1 MKMKKWI
8 RLILI
13 VIGGILLFY
22 FIAPL
27 FAHILNIGNL
37 AGIIFSAAL
46 ICLGLFLNPILKLV
60 EKIRSK
66 KAGKIIFDT
75 LFVSGCS
82 VMLCFFIALGSTIAA
97 STTNA
102 KNEETVIVLGCAV
115 VGERPSWMLGYR
127 IDSAYKY
134 LDEHPD
140 SVAVLS
146 GGQGNNEDISE
157 AQCMFNVL
165 TEKGIAADRLYLED
179 KSTNTF
185 ENISFSKKII
195 DENNL
200 STDVAIATS
209 SFHLKRATIIADKQ
223 GLNPAR
229 ISSYTSHFLRATYY
243 VRDTFGVIKEFLF

>member
-1 MKMKKWI
+1 MKKWI
-8 RLILI
+8 RII
-13 VIGGILLFY
+13 FIIIGGILLFY

-37 AGIIFSAAL
+37 AGMIFSAAL
-46 ICLGLFLNPILKLV
+46 IFLGLFLNPILNLV
-60 EKIRSK
+60 EKIRAK
-66 KAGKIIFDT
+66 KAGKTTFDT
-75 LFVSGCS
+75 LFVAGCS
-82 VMLCFFIALGSTIAA
+82 VMLCFFIALGATIAA

-102 KNEETVIVLGCAV
+102 TNQKTVILLGCAV
-115 VGERPSWMLGYR
+115 VGERPSWMLSYR

-134 LDEHPD
+134 LEEHPD
-140 SVAVLS
+140 TVAVLS
-146 GGQGNNEDISE
+146 GGQGSNEAISE
-157 AQCMFNVL
+157 AQCMFNEL
-165 TEKGIAADRLYLED
+165 TEKGIDPSRLYLED

-209 SFHLKRATIIADKQ
+209 SFHLKRATMIACKQ

-229 ISSYTSHFLRATYY
+229 ISSYTSHYLRATYY

>member
-1 MKMKKWI
+1 MKKWI
-8 RLILI
+8 RLLLI
-13 VIGGILLFY
+13 IVGSILLFY

-46 ICLGLFLNPILKLV
+46 ICLGLFLKPILKLV
-60 EKIRSK
+60 EKIRAK
-66 KAGKIIFDT
+66 KAGRIAFDS
-75 LFVSGCS
+75 LFVAGCS

-102 KNEETVIVLGCAV
+102 TNQKTVIILGCAV

-134 LDEHPD
+134 LEENPE

-165 TEKGIAADRLYLED
+165 TEKGIDASRLYLED
-179 KSTNTF
+179 KSTNTY

-195 DENNL
+195 AENNL

-209 SFHLKRATIIADKQ
+209 SFHLKRATIIAEKHE
-223 GLNPAR
+223 LNPAR

>member
-1 MKMKKWI
+1 MKKKKWI
-8 RLILI
+8 RLIL
-13 VIGGILLFY
+13 VITGGILLFY

-46 ICLGLFLNPILKLV
+46 ICLGLFFNPILKLV
-60 EKIRSK
+60 DKIRTK

-82 VMLCFFIALGSTIAA
+82 VLLCFFIALGSTIAA

-102 KNEETVIVLGCAV
+102 ANQKTVIILGCAV
-115 VGERPSWMLGYR
+115 VGEQPSWMLSHR
-127 IDSAYKY
+127 INSAYKY
-134 LDEHPD
+134 LEENPD

-146 GGQGNNEDISE
+146 GGQGHDERISE

-165 TEKGIAADRLYLED
+165 TEKGIDPDRLYLED

-195 DENNL
+195 DDNSL
-200 STDVAIATS
+200 STDVAIASS
-209 SFHLKRATIIADKQ
+209 SFHLKRATLIAEKQ

-229 ISSYTSHFLRATYY
+229 ISSHTSYFLRVTYY

>member
-8 RLILI
+8 RFILI
-13 VIGGILLFY
+13 VTGGVLLFY

-37 AGIIFSAAL
+37 AGMIFSAAV
-46 ICLGLFLNPILKLV
+46 IILGLFLNPILKLAH
-60 EKIRSK
+60 KIRAK
-66 KAGKIIFDT
+66 KAGKIIFDS

-82 VMLCFFIALGSTIAA
+82 ILLCFFIALGATISA
-97 STTNA
+97 SGTNA
-102 KNEETVIVLGCAV
+102 QNQKTVIVLGCAV
-115 VGERPSWMLGYR
+115 VGERPSWMLSYR
-127 IDSAYKY
+127 IDSACKY
-134 LDEHPD
+134 LEEHPD

-165 TEKGIAADRLYLED
+165 TEKGIDPDRLYLED

-200 STDVAIATS
+200 STDAAIATS
-209 SFHLKRATIIADKQ
+209 SFHLKRATIIAEKQ
-223 GLNPAR
+223 GLTPAR
-229 ISSYTSHFLRATYY
+229 ISAYTSHFLRATYY

>member
-13 VIGGILLFY
+13 VIGGTLLFY

-37 AGIIFSAAL
+37 AGIIFSATL
-46 ICLGLFLNPILKLV
+46 ICLGLFLNPILMLV

-102 KNEETVIVLGCAV
+102 KDEETVIVLGCAV

-134 LDEHPD
+134 LEEHPD

-165 TEKGIAADRLYLED
+165 TEKGIAPERLYLED

-200 STDVAIATS
+200 STDVAISTS

-229 ISSYTSHFLRATYY
+229 ISAYTSHFLRATYY

>member
-1 MKMKKWI
+1 MKIKKWI
-8 RLILI
+8 RLIFILT
-13 VIGGILLFY
+13 GGILLFY

-60 EKIRSK
+60 RKIRSK
-66 KAGKIIFDT
+66 KAGKIAFDS
-75 LFVSGCS
+75 LFVTGCS

-102 KNEETVIVLGCAV
+102 TNQQTVIILGCAV
-115 VGERPSWMLGYR
+115 VGKSPSWMLSYR

-134 LDEHPD
+134 LEAHPD

-146 GGQGNNEDISE
+146 GGQGNKEDISE

-165 TEKGIAADRLYLED
+165 TEKGIDPDRLYLP
-179 KSTNTF
+179 S
-185 ENISFSKKII
+185 
-195 DENNL
+195 
-200 STDVAIATS
+200 
-209 SFHLKRATIIADKQ
+209 
-223 GLNPAR
+223 
-229 ISSYTSHFLRATYY
+229 
-243 VRDTFGVIKEFLF
+243 

>member
-1 MKMKKWI
+1 M
-8 RLILI
+8 
-13 VIGGILLFY
+13 LFY

-37 AGIIFSAAL
+37 AGIIFSASL
-46 ICLGLFLNPILKLV
+46 LCLGLFLNPILKLV
-60 EKIRSK
+60 GKIRMK
-66 KAGKIIFDT
+66 KAGRIAFDS
-75 LFVSGCS
+75 LFVAGCS

-102 KNEETVIVLGCAV
+102 ENQDTVIVLGCSV
-115 VGERPSWMLGYR
+115 VGEQPSWMLSYR

-134 LDEHPD
+134 LAENPE

-146 GGQGNNEDISE
+146 GGQGAGEAISE

-165 TEKGIAADRLYLED
+165 TEKGIDPDRLYLED

-185 ENISFSKKII
+185 ENISFSKKVI
-195 DENNL
+195 DDNKL
-200 STDVAIATS
+200 STDVAIASS
-209 SFHLKRATIIADKQ
+209 SFHLKRATIIAEKQ

>member
-1 MKMKKWI
+1 M
-8 RLILI
+8 
-13 VIGGILLFY
+13 IGGILLFY

-37 AGIIFSAAL
+37 AGILFSAAL

-60 EKIRSK
+60 GKIRAK
-66 KAGKIIFDT
+66 KAGRIAFDS
-75 LFVSGCS
+75 LFVAGCS

-102 KNEETVIVLGCAV
+102 ENQGTVIVLGCSV
-115 VGERPSWMLGYR
+115 VGEQPSWMLSYR

-134 LDEHPD
+134 LAENPE

-146 GGQGNNEDISE
+146 GGQGAGEAISE

-165 TEKGIAADRLYLED
+165 TEKGIDPDRLYLED

-195 DENNL
+195 DDNKL
-200 STDVAIATS
+200 STDVAIASS
-209 SFHLKRATIIADKQ
+209 SFHLKRATIIAEKQ

>member
-1 MKMKKWI
+1 
-8 RLILI
+8 
-13 VIGGILLFY
+13 
-22 FIAPL
+22 
-27 FAHILNIGNL
+27 
-37 AGIIFSAAL
+37 
-46 ICLGLFLNPILKLV
+46 
-60 EKIRSK
+60 
-66 KAGKIIFDT
+66 
-75 LFVSGCS
+75 
-82 VMLCFFIALGSTIAA
+82 MLCCFIALGSTIAA

-102 KNEETVIVLGCAV
+102 TNQQTVIILGCAV
-115 VGERPSWMLGYR
+115 VGKSPSWMLSYR

-134 LDEHPD
+134 LEAHPD

-146 GGQGNNEDISE
+146 GGQGNKEDISE

-165 TEKGIAADRLYLED
+165 TDKGIDPDRLYLED

-209 SFHLKRATIIADKQ
+209 SFHLKRATIIAEKQ
-223 GLNPAR
+223 ELKPAR
-229 ISSYTSHFLRATYY
+229 ISAYTSHFLRATYY

>member
-1 MKMKKWI
+1 MKMKNLI
-8 RLILI
+8 RLILTI
-13 VIGGILLFY
+13 TGGILLFY

-46 ICLGLFLNPILKLV
+46 IILGLFLNPILKIV
-60 EKIRSK
+60 DKIRAK
-66 KAGKIIFDT
+66 KAGKIIFDA

-82 VMLCFFIALGSTIAA
+82 VLLCFFIALGSTIAA

-102 KNEETVIVLGCAV
+102 TNQKTVIILGCAV
-115 VGERPSWMLGYR
+115 VGEQPSWMLSHR
-127 IDSAYKY
+127 INSAFKY
-134 LDEHPD
+134 LEEHPD

-165 TEKGIAADRLYLED
+165 TEKGIDPDRLYLED

-195 DENNL
+195 DDNNL
-200 STDVAIATS
+200 STDAAIASS
-209 SFHLKRATIIADKQ
+209 SFHLKRATLIAEKQ

-229 ISSYTSHFLRATYY
+229 ISAHTSHFLRVTYY

>member
-1 MKMKKWI
+1 MKKWI
-8 RLILI
+8 RFIFVI
-13 VIGGILLFY
+13 VGGILLFY

-37 AGIIFSAAL
+37 AGMIFSAAL
-46 ICLGLFLNPILKLV
+46 ICLGLFLNPVLKLV
-60 EKIRSK
+60 EKIRAK
-66 KAGKIIFDT
+66 KAGKIAFDT
-75 LFVSGCS
+75 LFAAVCS

-102 KNEETVIVLGCAV
+102 TDQKTVIILGCAV

-134 LDEHPD
+134 LKEHPD

-146 GGQGNNEDISE
+146 GGQGSNEAISE

-165 TEKGIAADRLYLED
+165 TEKGIEPIRLYLED
-179 KSTNTF
+179 KSTNTY

-195 DENNL
+195 DDNNL

-209 SFHLKRATIIADKQ
+209 SFHLKRATLIADKQ